1 MGKTTL
7 YHPVSLHV
15 IRGAAQWMGWEFG
28 KIEQLSAEPE
38 MTRAVYRAEITAFP
52 VDPDETTLNELTRLL
67 KQAFMRDILPI
78 SIRKLPGEKWMCNII
93 VDLSEAKQQ
102 PVPSLTVEQWRA
114 MREGADQ

>member
-38 MTRAVYRAEITAFP
+38 SHRAVYRAEITAFP
-52 VDPDETTLNELTRLL
+52 VDPDQTSLAELTRLL

-78 SIRKLPGEKWMCNII
+78 SVRKAPGETWYCNII
-93 VDLSEAKQQ
+93 VDLAEVNRR
-102 PVPSLTVEQWRA
+102 PVPSLSVEQWRA
-114 MREGADQ
+114 LRDEAAQ